1 MHKHA
6 HYMGARRR
14 EKEPNKI
21 FEEII
26 AENFP
31 NMGSKMVNQVQEM
44 WRVPGRINSR
54 RNTLRHIVIN
64 LTKNKNKDKILKVT
78 RKKRQITKNE
88 LP

>member
-6 HYMGARRR
+6 HYRGARRR
-14 EKEPNKI
+14 EKDPNKI

-31 NMGSKMVNQVQEM
+31 NMGSKMVSQVQEV

-64 LTKNKNKDKILKVT
+64 LTKNKDKILKVT